1 MNYDLENIE
10 GTSQP
15 SEGTGKDRLS
25 DVQCSYIIEALETD
39 DSTFLADRIDEI
51 TGDIPPK
58 AIDSNPEIN
67 ALLGDKEGIDK
78 TLLEAP
84 NDIEQAREASEML
97 RNIEGADFKTWQSL
111 SIEERA
117 DVLQEIES
125 NIAEIAHRPDASVEL
140 RSLGRDASYGYYDNN
155 GHIVI
160 NQDFI
165 DASYENYRECLDTI
179 VHEGRHAYQDY
190 NLNVRQVHP
199 SAGDITNW
207 RINEFNLSYQDY
219 KTYGM
224 ERYWMQPLEADA
236 RKFAEDVV
244 TRFLG

>member
-1 MNYDLENIE
+1 MFDLENIE
-10 GTSQP
+10 GTPQP
-15 SEGTGKDRLS
+15 SEGTEKDRLT
-25 DVQCSYIIEALETD
+25 DVQSSYINEALETN
-39 DSTFLADRIDEI
+39 DSTFLAERIDEV
-51 TGDIPPK
+51 TGIIPPR

-84 NDIEQAREASEML
+84 NDIEQAKEASEML
-97 RNIEGADFKTWQSL
+97 RNIEGAKFETWQSL
-111 SIEERA
+111 SVEERA
-117 DVLQEIES
+117 DVLQEIEC
-125 NIAEIAHRPDASVEL
+125 NIADIAHRPVASVEV
-140 RSLGRDASYGYYDNN
+140 RSLGRDSYGFYDNNN

-160 NQDFI
+160 NEDFI

-199 SAGDITNW
+199 SIGDITNW
-207 RINEFNLSYQDY
+207 KVNEFDLSYQDY